1 MRTSRHQ
8 DRTWHR
14 CRCLPSGQLKGY
26 LQTAVTGSLNGNVRE
41 WLGIPFAQPPVG
53 DLRWEPPQPLEGF
66 AHVQATVMPPAC
78 MQAVRKNEGLYGN
91 VTDYQYLIAGPIS
104 EDCLTLSIW
113 APEQASKSLP
123 VLVYIH
129 GGAFR
134 EGGTSVPYQNPHNWI
149 ARSQTHIVVSVQYR
163 LGMWGYPNSP
173 ALTNLPSQNLAFLD
187 QRLAIE
193 WVHKNIESFG
203 GDPSRVAIWGTQ
215 RFGHSIVLS

>member
-1 MRTSRHQ
+1 M
-8 DRTWHR
+8 
-14 CRCLPSGQLKGY
+14 
-26 LQTAVTGSLNGNVRE
+26 TGSLNGNVRE

-129 GGAFR
+129 GGALDR
-134 EGGTSVPYQNPHNWI
+134 KSV
-149 ARSQTHIVVSVQYR
+149 V
-163 LGMWGYPNSP
+163 
-173 ALTNLPSQNLAFLD
+173 
-187 QRLAIE
+187 
-193 WVHKNIESFG
+193 
-203 GDPSRVAIWGTQ
+203 
-215 RFGHSIVLS
+215 